1 MSMSVQPVSM
11 SSVRPVSE
19 VKAVP
24 FKGESN
30 SMEMMAQ
37 SGIEAPKKE
46 RHWFKAAAS
55 AIFPGLGQI
64 LDGRFG
70 TGLKQMLG
78 IAVLSLVA
86 KGLAIFGVA
95 SKAKYGLFASMIASA
110 VAGLGALGIY
120 INSIRDAFRG
130 GKKAV

>member
-37 SGIEAPKKE
+37 SGVEAPK
-46 RHWFKAAAS
+46 R
-55 AIFPGLGQI
+55 
-64 LDGRFG
+64 
-70 TGLKQMLG
+70 T
-78 IAVLSLVA
+78 SLV
-86 KGLAIFGVA
+86 
-95 SKAKYGLFASMIASA
+95 
-110 VAGLGALGIY
+110 
-120 INSIRDAFRG
+120 
-130 GKKAV
+130 